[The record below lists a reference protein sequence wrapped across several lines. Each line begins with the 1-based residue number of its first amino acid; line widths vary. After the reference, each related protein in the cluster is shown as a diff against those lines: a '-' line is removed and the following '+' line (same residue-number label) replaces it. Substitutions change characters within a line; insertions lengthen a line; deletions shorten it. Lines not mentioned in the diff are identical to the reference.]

1 MRDQTFSVYHP
12 RSRDTSVV
20 FASPHSGRYYD
31 DAFLK
36 QTILDERSIR
46 SSEDAY
52 VDRLYAFATECGAPF
67 LCANTPRAYVDLNRG
82 LEELDPAL
90 ISGLRGT
97 TLNPR
102 ISSGLGVIPRVVAG
116 GRTIYRG
123 KMTLGAA
130 QKRLNAHWHP
140 YHTKLRQLM
149 DDSLTQHGQA
159 ILVDCHS
166 MPHEALASL
175 RRKSSDTPEIVLGD
189 RFGTSA
195 GVEIVDAIEAAFQG
209 AGFRTARNMPFA
221 GAFMAQHYGRPQ
233 MGRHVVQIEID
244 RSLYMDEAS
253 ITPNYRF
260 TEIQNRLRAV
270 IARIADV
277 GRSNAALAAE

>member
-1 MRDQTFSVYHP
+1 MRDQTFSLYHP
-12 RSRDTSVV
+12 RFRDTSVV
-20 FASPHSGRYYD
+20 FASPHSGCHYD
-31 DAFLK
+31 AAFLK
-36 QTILDERSIR
+36 ETVLDERTIR

-52 VDRLYAFATECGAPF
+52 VDRLYSFATECGAPF

-82 LEELDPAL
+82 ADELDPAL
-90 ISGLRGT
+90 IAGLRRA

-116 GRTIYRG
+116 GRAIYRG

-130 QKRLNAHWHP
+130 QKRLSTHWHP
-140 YHTKLRQLM
+140 YHNMLRKLM
-149 DDSLTQHGQA
+149 DESLMQHGQA
-159 ILVDCHS
+159 ILLDCHS
-166 MPHEALASL
+166 MPHEALATS
-175 RRKSSDTPEIVLGD
+175 RRSGGDTPEIVLGD
-189 RFGTSA
+189 RFGASA
-195 GVEIVDAIEAAFQG
+195 GTEIVDAVESVFQG

-233 MGRHVVQIEID
+233 AGRHVVQIEID

-260 TEIQNRLRAV
+260 TEIQQRLRAV
-270 IARIADV
+270 IAQIADI
-277 GRSNAALAAE
+277 GRVDTALAAE

>member
-1 MRDQTFSVYHP
+1 MRDQTFSLYHP
-12 RSRDTSVV
+12 RFRDTGVV
-20 FASPHSGRYYD
+20 FASPHSGSQYD
-31 DAFLK
+31 ATFLK
-36 QTILDERSIR
+36 ETVLDERTIR

-82 LEELDPAL
+82 ADELDPAL
-90 ISGLRGT
+90 IAGLRRA

-116 GRTIYRG
+116 GRAIYRG

-130 QKRLNAHWHP
+130 QKRLSTHWHP
-140 YHTKLRQLM
+140 YHNTLRQLM
-149 DDSLTQHGQA
+149 DESLMQHGQA
-159 ILVDCHS
+159 ILLDCHS
-166 MPHEALASL
+166 MPHEALATS
-175 RRKSSDTPEIVLGD
+175 RKAGGPAPEIVLGD
-189 RFGTSA
+189 RFGASA
-195 GVEIVDAIEAAFQG
+195 STEIVDAVEGAFQD

-233 MGRHVVQIEID
+233 AGRHVVQIELD

-260 TEIQNRLRAV
+260 TEMQKRLRTV
-270 IARIADV
+270 IARIADI
-277 GRSNAALAAE
+277 GRRKTALAAE